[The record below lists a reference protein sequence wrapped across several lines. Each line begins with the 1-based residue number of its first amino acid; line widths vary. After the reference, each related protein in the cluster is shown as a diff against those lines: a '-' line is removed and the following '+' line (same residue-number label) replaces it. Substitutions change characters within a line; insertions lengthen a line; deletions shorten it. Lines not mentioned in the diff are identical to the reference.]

1 MILDDVH
8 RGINKH
14 RKRRRI
20 GRGTGSGRGKTS
32 GRGHNGYYSRAGSS
46 RRTGFEGGQMPLA
59 RRIAK
64 RGFNNKRF
72 AAVVAIVNV
81 AALEKT
87 FDDGAT
93 VNPETLTE
101 KGLVSGRFDEVKI
114 LGNGTLAKRL
124 SVEVH
129 RFSKSAEEKITG
141 AGGTVSRLADR
152 SGS

>member
-8 RGINKH
+8 RGIHKH

-59 RRIAK
+59 RRIDK
-64 RGFNNKRF
+64 RGFNNKQF

-81 AALEKT
+81 AALDAV

-93 VNPETLTE
+93 VNPQTLAE

-114 LGNGTLAKRL
+114 LGNGELAKRL

-152 SGS
+152 SGA